1 MTKEQMDVRYK
12 MFGMWVVRRL
22 IEGQLDSNTIV
33 KLTDAALDM
42 RLVDLDSND
51 NLVPTKATE
60 EDSRPVWYL

>member
-1 MTKEQMDVRYK
+1 MTKDQMDASYK

-33 KLTDAALDM
+33 ALTDAALDM

-51 NLVPTKATE
+51 NLIPTKATE
-60 EDSRPVWYL
+60 EDSIPE

>member
-12 MFGMWVVRRL
+12 MFGMWIVRRL

-33 KLTDAALDM
+33 TLTDAALDM